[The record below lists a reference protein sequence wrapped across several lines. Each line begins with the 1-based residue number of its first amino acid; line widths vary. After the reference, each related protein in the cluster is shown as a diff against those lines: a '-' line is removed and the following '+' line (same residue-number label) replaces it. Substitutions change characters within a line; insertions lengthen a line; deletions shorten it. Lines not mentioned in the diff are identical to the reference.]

1 MKNFN
6 FSFVYYM
13 KGLAFKNRL
22 LQHTDEKKAFYRVS
36 SITNL
41 EELLTSGSF
50 GKNRCMLVI
59 DGREG
64 RLIDN
69 ESDNLLDNQYYTFFI
84 VEYVASL
91 DPDARQ
97 QALVMCM
104 LVVKQVLG
112 KMFAD
117 RLSDRKGL
125 SPLKGLAN
133 IERAS
138 VYYKEFGPIGDNFW
152 GYMVSFSLIEPPNIR
167 YNEQDWID

>member
-6 FSFVYYM
+6 FSFVDYM

-64 RLIDN
+64 RMVDN

-84 VEYVASL
+84 VEHVEQN
-91 DPDARQ
+91 DPDKRQ

-104 LVVKQVLG
+104 YVVKQVLG
-112 KMFAD
+112 KMFLD
-117 RLSDRKGL
+117 KRNDQKGKT
-125 SPLKGLAN
+125 PLTGLGN
-133 IERAS
+133 LDRAS
-138 VYYKEFGPIGDNFW
+138 IYYKEFGPIGDNFW
-152 GYMVSFSLIEPPNIR
+152 GYMVSFSLMEPPNIR